1 MKDFTRNDYEKVK
14 AQVLREFW
22 ASESATTQKRNQF
35 RERSWLYQTVAEDEK
50 VKVNLIRSLTNSL
63 LALYYQDKLQ
73 VKWNS
78 RDLYHFIEARNFQSV
93 CEYDYDNLDMEVE
106 DYINQKNKF
115 LKGVW
120 IRVLTWWDDEKKN
133 PTYKVVDP
141 LSWYPDPRGHT
152 HIRNFDYMWF
162 ETKMPIDAAKEMQRQ
177 GKWRKV
183 DIQPW
188 LTPQQNQQLQDKWN
202 PRYIN
207 QHTAVEKD
215 VTIYTHYTMYEW
227 KPIQVIMYKRDAI
240 LDMKYVK
247 PILKWDKLIDCNVKF
262 PVALNYWEPHE
273 WDPRGI
279 NLYDVVEDKQ
289 KLQTLMMNLIRIQA
303 IKQALGGRV
312 FLDRNIYTKSK
323 KILSQWVLWPQYI
336 PVDWNGQ
343 NIGNMLFIEPEKWL
357 SPDVYNFQNQLSN
370 QAESDTGISKLT
382 QWVGD
387 PNMTTASEATIA
399 QDNAN
404 INKVLGNKINAWWE
418 KTFWQLWYMFYKHY
432 FSIKDEKY
440 VELTRG
446 ISPAWDIFT
455 RKNIIW
461 GNDPRIQIINKW
473 DLDSQNR
480 ADLDK
485 FVQLYAMI
493 MADQT
498 ASPAEKRFMK
508 RKYCAL
514 IWMSQSEI
522 EQACAYTP
530 AELDAKEQVILLNN
544 NIPVQIWSMDEDH
557 YTYLTIYQSA
567 LNTPATR
574 AAIEM
579 RKMAYIQ
586 SWQQQRDMMA
596 MWIGWMPWQTGN
608 QWIMNWVT
616 NNMIQK
622 DNQLK
627 TQPF

>member
-1 MKDFTRNDYEKVK
+1 MKDFTRSDYEKVK

-22 ASESATTQKRNQF
+22 ASEAATTQKRNQF
-35 RERSWLYQTVAEDEK
+35 RERSWLYQTVADDEK

-106 DYINQKNKF
+106 DYTNQKNKF
-115 LKGVW
+115 LKWVW
-120 IRVLTWWDDEKKN
+120 IRVLTWWDDDNKN

-141 LSWYPDPRGHT
+141 LSWYPDPRWHT
-152 HIRNFDYMWF
+152 HVKNFDYMWF
-162 ETKMPIDAAKEMQRQ
+162 ETKMPVEAVKEMQRQ

-183 DIQPW
+183 DIQPG
-188 LTPQQNQQLQDKWN
+188 LTPQQEQQLQDKWN

-207 QHTAVEKD
+207 EKTAVEKD
-215 VTIYTHYTMYEW
+215 TTIYTHYTMYQW
-227 KPIQVIMYKRDAI
+227 KPLQVIMYKRDAI
-240 LDMKYVK
+240 LDMRFVK
-247 PILKWDKLIDCNVKF
+247 PILKWDKLIDCNIKF
-262 PVALNYWEPHE
+262 PVALNYREPHE

-303 IKQALGGRV
+303 IKQALWGRV

-323 KILSQWVLWPQYI
+323 KILSQWVMWPQYI
-336 PVDWNGQ
+336 PVDGNGQ
-343 NIGNMLFIEPEKWL
+343 NISNMLFIEPEKWL
-357 SPDVYNFQNQLSN
+357 SPDVYNFQTQLSN

-382 QWVGD
+382 QWVWD

-399 QDNAN
+399 QENSN
-404 INKVLGNKINAWWE
+404 VNKVLGNKINAWGE
-418 KTFWQLWYMFYKHY
+418 KTFWELRYMFYKHY
-432 FSIKDEKY
+432 FSEKDEKY

-485 FVQLYAMI
+485 FVQLYAMV

-508 RKYCAL
+508 RKYMAL

-522 EQACAYTP
+522 EEWCQYTP

-544 NIPVQIWSMDEDH
+544 NIPVKIWSMDEDH

-567 LNTPATR
+567 LNTPATK

-586 SWQQQRDMMA
+586 SWQQQRDMMS
-596 MWIGWMPWQTGN
+596 MWMGWVPWQAWN
-608 QWIMNWVT
+608 QSIMNWVT
-616 NNMIQK
+616 NNMVQK
-622 DNQLK
+622 ANQLK